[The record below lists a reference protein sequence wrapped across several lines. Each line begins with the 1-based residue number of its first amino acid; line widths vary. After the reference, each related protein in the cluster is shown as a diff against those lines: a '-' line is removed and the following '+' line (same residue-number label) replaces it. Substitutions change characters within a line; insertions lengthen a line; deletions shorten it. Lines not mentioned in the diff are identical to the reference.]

1 LVPYRGKGTLK
12 KLRKLG
18 MVEKFP
24 KFSKFLDKRQ
34 ERVDESFKK
43 ADVFIFFFGLK
54 KGAKLKAKQLIVFWM

>member
-1 LVPYRGKGTLK
+1 
-12 KLRKLG
+12 